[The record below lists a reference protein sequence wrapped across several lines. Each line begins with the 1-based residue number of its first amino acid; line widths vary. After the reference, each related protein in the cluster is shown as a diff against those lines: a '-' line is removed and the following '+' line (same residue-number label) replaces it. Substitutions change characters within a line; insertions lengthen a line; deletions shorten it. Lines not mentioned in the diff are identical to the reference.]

1 MSSHMQGKS
10 CNCGLACMDSLPME
24 DGLPMTEQELLQ
36 QLEEIQAKLD
46 EIRAGKAAFSM
57 SASLTEAEKEKQ
69 HQEDLQRLRG
79 LRLIDDDFLNACLD
93 GYIDG
98 AQLLLRIILNKP
110 DIRVKSV
117 KTQRRMKNL
126 LGRDICLDID
136 ADDDAGKEYNVEV
149 QRADKGADRKRARY
163 HSSILDAHLLQPGD
177 DFSDLPE
184 TFVIFITENDVIGD
198 GLPLYTIDRQITN
211 TGKTFDDGEHIIYVN
226 GADKDASTELGKL
239 MHDFFCTDPDDMHYK
254 ELADKVRYFKED
266 EKGVAAMCKVMEDMR
281 NEADRKGDERR
292 AVADIRSVME
302 SFGVTVERAME
313 ALKIP
318 AAQWDRY
325 AGLVGKKTL

>member
-1 MSSHMQGKS
+1 MTREEILQKMAALQAQLD
-10 CNCGLACMDSLPME
+10 GLDSLDSPVYV
-24 DGLPMTEQELLQ
+24 D
-36 QLEEIQAKLD
+36 
-46 EIRAGKAAFSM
+46 
-57 SASLTEAEKEKQ
+57 ASLTEAEKERR

-79 LRLIDDDFLNACLD
+79 LRLIDDDFMNACFD
-93 GYIDG
+93 GYTEG
-98 AQLLLRIILNKP
+98 ARLLLRIILNKP

-126 LGRDICLDID
+126 SGRDICLDID
-136 ADDDAGKEYNVEV
+136 ADDETGKEYNVEV

-184 TFVIFITENDVIGD
+184 TFVIFITENDVIGK
-198 GLPLYTIDRQITN
+198 GKPLYHIERKIEETN
-211 TGKTFDDGEHIIYVN
+211 EPFDDGGHIIYVN
-226 GADKDASTELGKL
+226 GADRDASTELGKL

-281 NEADRKGDERR
+281 NEAARSAVEKDRIKNALEMLADGLSIEKVAQYSQLAIERVKEL
-292 AVADIRSVME
+292 AMLKVAR
-302 SFGVTVERAME
+302 
-313 ALKIP
+313 
-318 AAQWDRY
+318 
-325 AGLVGKKTL
+325 

>member
-1 MSSHMQGKS
+1 
-10 CNCGLACMDSLPME
+10 
-24 DGLPMTEQELLQ
+24 MTEQEILQ
-36 QLEEIQAKLD
+36 QMDELQIKLD
-46 EIRAGKAAFSM
+46 EIRAGRAAFSVN
-57 SASLTEAEKEKQ
+57 SSLTEAEKEKQ

-79 LRLIDDDFLNACLD
+79 LRLIDDDFMNACFD
-93 GYIDG
+93 GYTDG

-136 ADDDAGKEYNVEV
+136 ADDETGKEYNVEV

-163 HSSILDAHLLQPGD
+163 HSSFLGAHLLQPGD

-184 TFVIFITENDVIGD
+184 TYVIFITKNDVIGD
-198 GLPLYTIDRQITN
+198 ALPLYTIDRQITN
-211 TGKTFDDGEHIIYVN
+211 TGKAFDDGEHIIYVN
-226 GADKDASTELGKL
+226 GVDRDASTELGKL
-239 MHDFFCTDPDDMHYK
+239 IHDFFCTDPNDMHYK

-281 NEADRKGDERR
+281 NEAAKNAVEKDRTKNALEMLADGLSIEKVAQYSQLAIERVKEL
-292 AVADIRSVME
+292 A
-302 SFGVTVERAME
+302 
-313 ALKIP
+313 IP
-318 AAQWDRY
+318 KTAQ
-325 AGLVGKKTL
+325 

>member
-1 MSSHMQGKS
+1 
-10 CNCGLACMDSLPME
+10 
-24 DGLPMTEQELLQ
+24 
-36 QLEEIQAKLD
+36 
-46 EIRAGKAAFSM
+46 M

-79 LRLIDDDFLNACLD
+79 LRLIDDDFMNVCFD
-93 GYIDG
+93 GYTDG

-117 KTQRRMKNL
+117 KTQRRVKNL

-163 HSSILDAHLLQPGD
+163 HSSILDAHLLQPSD
-177 DFSDLPE
+177 DFRDLPE

-211 TGKTFDDGEHIIYVN
+211 TGKAFDDGEHIIYVN
-226 GADKDASTELGKL
+226 GADKDASTALGKL

-281 NEADRKGDERR
+281 NEESKKTK
-292 AVADIRSVME
+292 VIDIESVME
-302 SFGVTVERAME
+302 SFGVTVEKAME

-318 AAQWDRY
+318 VAQWDMY

>member
-1 MSSHMQGKS
+1 MTR
-10 CNCGLACMDSLPME
+10 E
-24 DGLPMTEQELLQ
+24 DILRQMAALQ
-36 QLEEIQAKLD
+36 TQLD
-46 EIRAGKAAFSM
+46 ELDTAQGAAYVST
-57 SASLTEAEKEKQ
+57 SLTEAEKEKQ

-79 LRLIDDDFLNACLD
+79 LRLIDDDFMNACFD
-93 GYIDG
+93 GYNDG
-98 AQLLLRIILNKP
+98 AELLLRIILSKP

-136 ADDDAGKEYNVEV
+136 ADDETGKEYNVEV
-149 QRADKGADRKRARY
+149 QRADKGAERKRARY

-184 TFVIFITENDVIGD
+184 TFVIFITENDVIGK
-198 GLPLYTIDRQITN
+198 GKPLYRVERRIEETN
-211 TGKTFDDGEHIIYVN
+211 EMFDDGEHIIYVN
-226 GADKDASTELGKL
+226 GVDKDASTELGKL

-281 NEADRKGDERR
+281 NEAVEKDRIQNAIEMLKDGLSVEKVAQYSRLAIERVKELEMPR
-292 AVADIRSVME
+292 
-302 SFGVTVERAME
+302 T
-313 ALKIP
+313 
-318 AAQWDRY
+318 AQ
-325 AGLVGKKTL
+325 